1 MDLFIIFNIG
11 GLFLAQWGNQTTRV
25 FSYNTCWV
33 NIMVCFVQ
41 WLPLHSFLI
50 TILMSRIVPSEQ
62 ATGLS
67 LLKRAA
73 RLAAFSYYSCGEKQ
87 SQHCKP
93 ISITSDWLCCGW
105 NGSKHSHWH
114 SFEVDKKH
122 YQLCL
127 IIDSYSLDW
136 CFVIGIKSG
145 PFCSLLWPWTPC

>member
-1 MDLFIIFNIG
+1 MLHYKDHKEEKKKKTTCKSHLDQHALYIIWLPLSACMDLFIIFNII

-50 TILMSRIVPSEQ
+50 TILMSHIVPSEQ

-67 LLKRAA
+67 PLKRAA

-87 SQHCKP
+87 SPYCNP
-93 ISITSDWLCCGW
+93 ISITSVSACCGW
-105 NGSKHSHWH
+105 NSSKH
-114 SFEVDKKH
+114 
-122 YQLCL
+122 
-127 IIDSYSLDW
+127 
-136 CFVIGIKSG
+136 
-145 PFCSLLWPWTPC
+145 